1 MTPNAPGTPRRT
13 IRVADDLWAKAL
25 ARKREARR
33 IVVTLAATDSKDD
46 AIRKF
51 LERYAR

>member
-13 IRVADDLWAKAL
+13 IRVSNNLWDKAKA
-25 ARKREARR
+25 RKPEARR
-33 IVVTLAATDSKDD
+33 IVVTLTNTDGKDD

-51 LERYAR
+51 LERYSR